1 MKVLTGL
8 QRALYNA
15 IKNGSPSGK
24 MVVIHKARHPMKV
37 GRALERKGYV
47 VITRWDGNTYLA
59 QLTGKDPDA
68 VAPVPPKKRT
78 ARKKIGRPFLYDEK
92 LVKTSIAIPPPIY
105 AELDKLSKSWKKSK
119 SSTIVDILSNYLQ
132 K

>member
-1 MKVLTGL
+1 VKVLTGS

-15 IKNGSPSGK
+15 IRNGSPSGQ
-24 MVVIHKARHPMKV
+24 MVVVHKARHPMKI

-47 VITRWDGNTYLA
+47 IITRWDGNTYFA
-59 QLTGKDPDA
+59 QVTGKDPDA
-68 VAPVPPKKRT
+68 VAPPPAKKRT

-92 LVKTSIAIPPPIY
+92 LIKTSITVPPSIY